1 MSIGPRN
8 GPGFHYLSIT
18 TMRQNQKE
26 ARSAARE
33 GTFIPV
39 VGEVGGGAGKGFPS
53 SVQISSVSSL
63 LRAAV
68 DRSPVPDLR
77 PFTGS

>member
-18 TMRQNQKE
+18 TTRQNQKE

-39 VGEVGGGAGKGFPS
+39 VGEVGGAGKGFPS

-63 LRAAV
+63 LQAAV
-68 DRSPVPDLR
+68 GRSPVPDLR